1 MKNFA
6 SIASLIA
13 TLALAPAAYA
23 GGDGECHF
31 HGNAPAKE
39 SVVTGCAKQ
48 QKDALAAKGKIDAS
62 WKTVA
67 LEKAVDKR
75 RYLPEIIRL
84 HNELGQVYSYRGNMP
99 KAIEQFEQWLFCRI
113 LVDFA
118 PFERQICLR
127 N

>member
-67 LEKAVDKR
+67 LEKAETVDGKSKKEWKLT
-75 RYLPEIIRL
+75 YKNPAEKDASKQTLFMFYSLSGNFIAA
-84 HNELGQVYSYRGNMP
+84 NFTGQ
-99 KAIEQFEQWLFCRI
+99 
-113 LVDFA
+113 
-118 PFERQICLR
+118 
-127 N
+127 